1 MIYENKKETTL
12 IAVQETRKSISFNCH
27 VLSPIKRFIAID
39 QAIMVIVPP
48 SAFGTITH
56 FFFIKNKLNTNSE
69 AQIACKI
76 RQQIENNLRLK

>member
-27 VLSPIKRFIAID
+27 VFSPVKRFIAID

-56 FFFIKNKLNTNSE
+56 FFLLRTNL
-69 AQIACKI
+69 I
-76 RQQIENNLRLK
+76 RTVRLKSPAK